1 MTASPSATL
10 ASPSPLGG
18 RLASLDVLR
27 GLTLFLLVFLQ
38 PVACAVLGQIDA
50 PWAAAVCYQLDHE
63 VWEGFRAWDLVMP
76 LFLFMSGTSM
86 PFSFSKLLRQGGKA
100 AVYRKV
106 SRRFVVLF
114 VLGMVVQGNLLGFDA
129 DHIYFYNNTL
139 QAIATGY
146 LIATPLLL
154 HFSLKGQAVGAACLL
169 AAYTLPM
176 MVGGDYTMD
185 GNLALRLDAAV
196 MGRFQGDPSYSW
208 LLSSLTFGMTVWL
221 GALAG
226 QLIRRGSSDR
236 SRTAGRLALTG
247 GALVLAG
254 LLWSLEMPIIK
265 RLWTASMALY
275 SGGLCFLLMALSYWW
290 IDVRGHV
297 KGWGWLKIYGMN
309 SLMAYLIG
317 ETVNFRSAVE
327 SLSYGLQP
335 LLGDFYG
342 AWLTLGNYSIVF
354 LILWAMHRM
363 GCYVKI

>member
-1 MTASPSATL
+1 
-10 ASPSPLGG
+10 
-18 RLASLDVLR
+18 
-27 GLTLFLLVFLQ
+27 
-38 PVACAVLGQIDA
+38 
-50 PWAAAVCYQLDHE
+50 
-63 VWEGFRAWDLVMP
+63 
-76 LFLFMSGTSM
+76 
-86 PFSFSKLLRQGGKA
+86 
-100 AVYRKV
+100 
-106 SRRFVVLF
+106 
-114 VLGMVVQGNLLGFDA
+114 
-129 DHIYFYNNTL
+129 
-139 QAIATGY
+139 
-146 LIATPLLL
+146 
-154 HFSLKGQAVGAACLL
+154 
-169 AAYTLPM
+169 
-176 MVGGDYTMD
+176 
-185 GNLALRLDAAV
+185 
-196 MGRFQGDPSYSW
+196 
-208 LLSSLTFGMTVWL
+208 MTVWL